1 MLCACQTFNS
11 LKLLLNIIQ
20 LQFQLLLLL
29 RYQLL

>member
-11 LKLLLNIIQ
+11 LKLLNIIQ